1 MIESD
6 EDYALFLRQLKKITA
21 LQDEIKELKAEL
33 EEVKLDAYRYKF
45 VRSTCATTP
54 EQITGYDKS
63 VDEHIRRRN
72 EKLN

>member
-1 MIESD
+1 MEISE
-6 EDYALFLRQLKKITA
+6 EDMQRLGRNVNALLT
-21 LQDEIKELKAEL
+21 EIKELREEIEEL
-33 EEVKLDAYRYKF
+33 KLDSYRYKF

-54 EQITGYDKS
+54 EQIAGYDKS

>member
-1 MIESD
+1 MDADDHVEILEMDIEYL
-6 EDYALFLRQLKKITA
+6 EHQI
-21 LQDEIKELKAEL
+21 QELKSEVEEL
-33 EEVKLDAYRYKF
+33 KLDSYRYKF

-54 EQITGYDKS
+54 EQIIGYDKS

>member
-1 MIESD
+1 MEISEAPMQRRVNNLEDQMNELQAKIE
-6 EDYALFLRQLKKITA
+6 
-21 LQDEIKELKAEL
+21 EL
-33 EEVKLDAYRYKF
+33 KLDAYRYKF

-54 EQITGYDKS
+54 EQIAGYDKS

>member
-1 MIESD
+1 MEISEAPMQRRVNNLEDQMNELQAKIE
-6 EDYALFLRQLKKITA
+6 
-21 LQDEIKELKAEL
+21 ELK
-33 EEVKLDAYRYKF
+33 LDSYRYKF

-54 EQITGYDKS
+54 EQIAGYDKS

>member
-1 MIESD
+1 MEISEAPMQRRVNNLEDQMNELQSKIE
-6 EDYALFLRQLKKITA
+6 
-21 LQDEIKELKAEL
+21 EL
-33 EEVKLDAYRYKF
+33 KLDAYRYKF

-54 EQITGYDKS
+54 EQIAGYDKS